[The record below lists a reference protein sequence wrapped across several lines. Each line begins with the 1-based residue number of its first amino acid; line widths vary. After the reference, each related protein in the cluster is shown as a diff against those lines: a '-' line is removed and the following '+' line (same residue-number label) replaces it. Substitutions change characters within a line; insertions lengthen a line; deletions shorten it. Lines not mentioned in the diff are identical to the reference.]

1 MEQFIRP
8 KEERIPA
15 LTYEKQFNQKWVII
29 TGSTGGIGSAI
40 AKKYALLGNQ
50 RKQVQILF

>member
-15 LTYEKQFNQKWVII
+15 LTYDKQFTQKWVII

-40 AKKYALLGNQ
+40 AKKYALLGN
-50 RKQVQILF
+50 KLMQVQILF